1 MLPRCTSLGPTFMA
15 AACYATFGRILWW
28 IAPPESHSFRLL
40 WCPTRLVTP
49 FFVLFDLGSFGIQR
63 LGAGA
68 VGTAYSSRDL
78 SAEQQQERARVG
90 NGALTLGFVLQLIC
104 FSMFVAISMRF
115 LVVSRRWGSHVPCYS
130 APSGVK
136 WTRLNWAVNLATL
149 AIAVG
154 AD

>member
-1 MLPRCTSLGPTFMA
+1 MA

-28 IAPPESHSFRLL
+28 ITPPECHCSRLL

-49 FFVLFDLGSFGIQR
+49 FFVLFDLGSFVIQL

-78 SAEQQQERARVG
+78 SAEQRQERARAG
-90 NGALTLGFVLQLIC
+90 KGALVLGFALQLIC
-104 FSMFVAISMRF
+104 FSMFVVVSTRF
-115 LVVSRRWGSHVPCYS
+115 LVVSRYWSGQVLRYS
-130 APSGVK
+130 APSGVS

-154 AD
+154 AQIIS